1 MPIWR
6 KMTGVVVSA
15 VTTWQTDEAA
25 VATVATGTTAAA
37 ASAETGLTTGTTDVA
52 AMARGSAE
60 TATWTWE
67 VPWEEVMAAVEDSA
81 EATAMEGATEVEAS
95 AIEEDMEV
103 AEEDLAMEVEA
114 LVEVAEAEVVS
125 AAASEGVAAAGR
137 YDHYLN
143 FVKILLHIRGFAIFQ

>member
-15 VTTWQTDEAA
+15 VTTWQTGEAA
-25 VATVATGTTAAA
+25 VATVATETTAAA

-52 AMARGSAE
+52 AMARVSAE

-81 EATAMEGATEVEAS
+81 AV
-95 AIEEDMEV
+95 DEV
-103 AEEDLAMEVEA
+103 APC
-114 LVEVAEAEVVS
+114 EVAAEET
-125 AAASEGVAAAGR
+125 AAIDPINPRPQTVTVR
-137 YDHYLN
+137 
-143 FVKILLHIRGFAIFQ
+143 